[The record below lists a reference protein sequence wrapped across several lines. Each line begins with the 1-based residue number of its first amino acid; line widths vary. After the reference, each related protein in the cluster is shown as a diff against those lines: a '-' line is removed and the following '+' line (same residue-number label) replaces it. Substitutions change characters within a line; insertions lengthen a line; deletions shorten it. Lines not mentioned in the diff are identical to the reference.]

1 MQFKANLIRICLSV
15 AYSKSLLNYTTS
27 GKHVVT
33 RHTKLPQFNLVK
45 TKETE
50 GIGTGNI
57 LFYVFLVF
65 YCVVLS
71 CCGVVWLCGCVV
83 VWCDVVWCGA
93 CGVVW
98 CGVVWWCGVV

>member
-57 LFYVFLVF
+57 LFTSFWYFI
-65 YCVVLS
+65 VL
-71 CCGVVWLCGCVV
+71 C
-83 VWCDVVWCGA
+83 
-93 CGVVW
+93 
-98 CGVVWWCGVV
+98 